1 MLVWCLVTA
10 RGCSIRNTESKTEWK
25 LSVGLVLSDSEGM
38 FFEKLK
44 SLRQNGSMS
53 VGLVFSDSK
62 GMLCE
67 KLRAQ
72 GKRGK

>member
-1 MLVWCLVTA
+1 M
-10 RGCSIRNTESKTEWK
+10 RNTESKTKWQ

-44 SLRQNGSMS
+44 SLRQNGNTS
-53 VGLVFSDSK
+53 VGSVFSDSE

-67 KLRAQ
+67 KL
-72 GKRGK
+72 

>member
-1 MLVWCLVTA
+1 M
-10 RGCSIRNTESKTEWK
+10 RDSEPKTEWE
-25 LSVGLVLSDSEGM
+25 LSVGLMLTDSEGM

-44 SLRQNGSMS
+44 SLRQNGSTS
-53 VGLVFSDSK
+53 VGSVFSDSK